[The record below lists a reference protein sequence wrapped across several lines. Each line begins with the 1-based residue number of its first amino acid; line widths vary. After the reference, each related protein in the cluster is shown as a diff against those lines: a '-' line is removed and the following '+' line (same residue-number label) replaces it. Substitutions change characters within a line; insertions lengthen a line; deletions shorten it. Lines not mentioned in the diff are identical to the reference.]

1 MFGEMFL
8 NLFALLGCVILIG
21 IILIVGIAIGNIIML
36 LIKAGRATSKK
47 INENK
52 KAEKTK
58 EEENDN
64 VSEQR

>member
-8 NLFALLGCVILIG
+8 NLFAFLVFFILIF
-21 IILIVGIAIGNIIML
+21 IIFIVCIAIGNIIML

-47 INENK
+47 INEDK
-52 KAEKTK
+52 KAKETK

-64 VSEQR
+64 VSKQ

>member
-8 NLFALLGCVILIG
+8 NLLALLGCVILIG

-47 INENK
+47 INEDK
-52 KAEKTK
+52 KAKETK
-58 EEENDN
+58 EEEKDN
-64 VSEQR
+64 VSEQ

>member
-8 NLFALLGCVILIG
+8 NLFALLGCIILIG

-47 INENK
+47 INEDK
-52 KAEKTK
+52 KAKETK

-64 VSEQR
+64 VSEQ

>member
-8 NLFALLGCVILIG
+8 TLFALLGCIILIG
-21 IILIVGIAIGNIIML
+21 IILIVGITICNIIML

-47 INENK
+47 ISEDK

-64 VSEQR
+64 VGEQR

>member
-8 NLFALLGCVILIG
+8 NLFALLGCIILIG

-47 INENK
+47 INEDK
-52 KAEKTK
+52 KVKETK

-64 VSEQR
+64 VSKQ

>member
-8 NLFALLGCVILIG
+8 NLLALLGCVILIG

-47 INENK
+47 INEDK
-52 KAEKTK
+52 KAEKNK
-58 EEENDN
+58 
-64 VSEQR
+64 RGGK

>member
-8 NLFALLGCVILIG
+8 NLFALLGCIILIG
-21 IILIVGIAIGNIIML
+21 IILIVGIAICNIIML

-47 INENK
+47 ISEDK

>member
-8 NLFALLGCVILIG
+8 NLFALLGCIILIG
-21 IILIVGIAIGNIIML
+21 IILIVGIAICNIIML

-47 INENK
+47 ISEDK

-64 VSEQR
+64 VGEQR